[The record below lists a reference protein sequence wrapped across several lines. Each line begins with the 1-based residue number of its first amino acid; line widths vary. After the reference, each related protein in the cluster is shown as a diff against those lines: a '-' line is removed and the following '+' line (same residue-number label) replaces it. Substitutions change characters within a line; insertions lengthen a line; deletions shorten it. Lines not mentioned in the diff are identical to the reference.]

1 MGWTFEQL
9 DASGLARPL
18 PGVTKANAYIL
29 ILVVAQCPLR
39 SNSKAY
45 SSGDSC
51 PISTAVLTTS
61 R

>member
-29 ILVVAQCPLR
+29 ILVVAQSL
-39 SNSKAY
+39 S
-45 SSGDSC
+45 
-51 PISTAVLTTS
+51 PIEVEFQSLFF